1 MLIEAH
7 ATQAV
12 NQVWIECQQNI
23 DTDVVSIE
31 MSIAGRSRVLISIHL
46 LHPIQFT
53 SSPDLMNYAQF

>member
-7 ATQAV
+7 ATLAV

-31 MSIAGRSRVLISIHL
+31 MSMAGRPRVLISIPL
-46 LHPIQFT
+46 VHPILQI
-53 SSPDLMNYAQF
+53 